1 MVLHV
6 QPTQSSTPAA
16 SAVATAATEIEVA
29 AQQCG
34 VAFIRALQDLRD
46 SEDEL
51 DLDEFES
58 AFDRYLEEERGS

>member
-1 MVLHV
+1 M

>member
-1 MVLHV
+1 MVVSV
-6 QPTQSSTPAA
+6 QPTQSTTPAA
-16 SAVATAATEIEVA
+16 SAVATAATDNEVA

-34 VAFIRALQDLRD
+34 AAFIRALQDLRD

>member
-1 MVLHV
+1 V
-6 QPTQSSTPAA
+6 QTTQSTTPAA
-16 SAVATAATEIEVA
+16 SAVATSATDIEAA

-51 DLDEFES
+51 DLDEFE
-58 AFDRYLEEERGS
+58 ATFDRYLEEERGS